1 MASVAS
7 VVRDLV
13 YEDISIQDAL
23 QRGFANLSAIARVIK
38 PQVEMAI
45 GKRVNKETLVTSI
58 KRVRLEYEGIPAGIR
73 EVVSKSVVN
82 VRTHIVKLSLER
94 SRRSLRAVR
103 HLLASYQEEFL
114 QVSESISAVTL
125 IFDERLLEQ
134 IRRAF
139 AKSDILE
146 EATALAAIIVRSPTA
161 IIKTPGC
168 AITFLNYISR
178 RHINIEDI
186 VSCYTDTIIVV
197 KMQDAGKAFEALAQ
211 LISQAK
217 ELLTR

>member
-1 MASVAS
+1 MASIAS
-7 VVRDLV
+7 IVRDLI

-23 QRGFANLSAIARVIK
+23 QRGFANLSAIARVIR
-38 PQVEMAI
+38 PQVEAAI
-45 GKRVNKETLVTSI
+45 GKRVNKETLVTSL
-58 KRVRLEYEGIPAGIR
+58 KRVRLEYEGVPTGIR
-73 EVVSKSVVN
+73 EVVSRSVVN

-94 SRRSLRAVR
+94 SRRSLRTVR

-139 AKSDILE
+139 AKSDIME
-146 EATALAAIIVRSPTA
+146 EATVLAAIIVRSPTA

-178 RHINIEDI
+178 RHINIEDV

-217 ELLTR
+217 ELLAR